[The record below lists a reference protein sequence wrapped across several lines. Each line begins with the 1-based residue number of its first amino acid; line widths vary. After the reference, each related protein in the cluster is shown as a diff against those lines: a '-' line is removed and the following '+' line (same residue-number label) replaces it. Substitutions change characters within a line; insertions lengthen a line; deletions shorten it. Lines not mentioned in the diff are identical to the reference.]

1 MKDSDTSFSDSIAA
15 NYQRWM
21 VPFFFQPYAEH
32 CAELARGWRPQRIL
46 EVGAGTGALTREL
59 ARVLPDSQILATDL
73 NPAMAAVG
81 RSLDPAGSNVRWE
94 VADVVML
101 PAAAESI
108 DLVVAQFA
116 VMFFPDR
123 LAAFEQ
129 MRRVLVDQGRLLIT
143 TWGPMEG
150 NAMDLV
156 VETALSELYPAD
168 PPSFMRR
175 VPHGYH
181 RPDRIRE
188 DLIASGF
195 RTPVVDA
202 LEFSVP
208 ITDVRDL
215 ALALCTGTPIRT
227 EILSR
232 DPDGMATVVDVVT
245 EAIQNHFGS
254 RPAVNEI
261 SALVV
266 TAQR

>member
-21 VPFFFQPYAEH
+21 VPYFFQPYAEH
-32 CAELARGWRPQRIL
+32 CAELAMGWQPQRIL

-59 ARVLPDSQILATDL
+59 ARVLPNSQILATDL

-81 RSLDPAGSNVRWE
+81 RSLDPPRSNVHWE
-94 VADVVML
+94 VADVMSL
-101 PAAAESI
+101 PAATGSME
-108 DLVVAQFA
+108 LVVAQFA

-123 LAAFEQ
+123 PGAFAQ

-150 NAMDLV
+150 NPMDLV
-156 VETALSELYPAD
+156 VETALAELYPAD

-188 DLIASGF
+188 DLIAGGF
-195 RTPVVDA
+195 RAPVVDV

-208 ITDVRDL
+208 VTDIRDL
-215 ALALCTGTPIRT
+215 ALAMCTGTPIRT

-232 DPDGMATVVDVVT
+232 DPDGMANVVDIVI
-245 EAIQNHFGS
+245 EAIRSHFGS
-254 RPAVNEI
+254 GPAVNDI
-261 SALVV
+261 SALVIS
-266 TAQR
+266 AQK